1 MSYKNPAKF
10 TGYDLRRHV
19 LGCRL
24 ENYFK
29 KFQHKLKIHFR
40 NLKSLVR
47 YCLRLTLC
55 LVGLGFCFSL
65 TFSVQQTFALEGQA
79 LPKNWK
85 KISLQKM
92 KVRVIDGDTFDADL
106 NSNGKFS
113 NPEERIRL
121 LYVDTPELSKSHKG
135 KDPKF
140 GLPAKGFLS
149 SVLAK
154 TRAVLWVDPSN
165 RTGNYGRLLA
175 VLEVKGHNIN
185 LALIK
190 QGHSY
195 FDTRYSGPEDFK
207 TYAKAEAYAF
217 EKHLGI
223 WSLRNSRKRYL
234 LRMRKEGKTVYS
246 RKNPYFVTKI
256 QKAQSINLSKF
267 NGRFVRVRGKI
278 KNIKTLGK
286 GAKLIY
292 LYHQRMKKGLPV
304 ISFENQRNWLGLNKI
319 RKGDFLQ
326 IEGFAALYKQKQ
338 WQIRLHRAVLLD

>member
-1 MSYKNPAKF
+1 
-10 TGYDLRRHV
+10 
-19 LGCRL
+19 
-24 ENYFK
+24 
-29 KFQHKLKIHFR
+29 
-40 NLKSLVR
+40 
-47 YCLRLTLC
+47 LRLPLF

-65 TFSVQQTFALEGQA
+65 TFSVQQTFAVEGQA

-85 KISLQKM
+85 KVSLQKM

-106 NSNGKFS
+106 NRNGKFS

-121 LYVDTPELSKSHKG
+121 LYVDTPELSKSPKG

-149 SVLAK
+149 SVLTK
-154 TRAVLWVDPSN
+154 TKAVLWIDPN
-165 RTGNYGRLLA
+165 YRTGNYGRLLA

-190 QGHSY
+190 RGHSY
-195 FDTRYSGPEDFK
+195 FDARYAWPADFK
-207 TYAKAEAYAF
+207 IYAKAEAHAF

-223 WSLRNSRKRYL
+223 WSFKKSRKRYL

-246 RKNPYFVTKI
+246 LKNPYFVSKI
-256 QKAQSINLSKF
+256 KNAQEINLSKY

-278 KNIKTLGK
+278 KKIKTLGK
-286 GAKLIY
+286 GAKLIF
-292 LYHQRMKKGLPV
+292 LNHKRMKKGLPV
-304 ISFENQRNWLGLNKI
+304 ISFENQRKWLGLEKI
-319 RKGDFLQ
+319 RKGDVLQ
-326 IEGFAALYKQKQ
+326 IEGFATLYKQKQ